1 MSKKT
6 SLFGVLV
13 DDITMSET
21 LNLSKQVLFGKESR
35 QIAVYTPNLE
45 MLEAARRSKEI
56 RELLNSADLLLPDG
70 VGVSLIAGLLGKGV
84 SETVSGIDFGERL
97 FQTVRTENVRVFLLG
112 GKEGV
117 AETASWRLRER
128 FAGLEICGYHHG
140 YLNTTS
146 ETDALLSEIDR
157 SRAEILIVCMGFP
170 LQERFVRSYRPLLPS
185 VKIFACLG
193 GALDVW
199 SGNAVRAPYLLR
211 ELRAE
216 WLWRV
221 LAEPNR
227 LPRLVSSL
235 PAIPAAIS
243 SYLKKGIAKRH

>member
-1 MSKKT
+1 MIAYFSCFVNRIKRIRRSILSKKT

-112 GKEGV
+112 GKEGHEGV
-117 AETASWRLRER
+117 KARHLKPIASQKLFVLMRQAQKASHIIVEQPDNNTLR
-128 FAGLEICGYHHG
+128 
-140 YLNTTS
+140 
-146 ETDALLSEIDR
+146 
-157 SRAEILIVCMGFP
+157 GFS
-170 LQERFVRSYRPLLPS
+170 F
-185 VKIFACLG
+185 
-193 GALDVW
+193 
-199 SGNAVRAPYLLR
+199 
-211 ELRAE
+211 
-216 WLWRV
+216 
-221 LAEPNR
+221 
-227 LPRLVSSL
+227 
-235 PAIPAAIS
+235 
-243 SYLKKGIAKRH
+243 